1 MIRHDDKSKESIA
14 FLVKTQP
21 GFDDDSG
28 RFRAEQNARAESRI
42 TKPFETPAAFDGL
55 FFGRKGFQL
64 EFEPFQRLF
73 GKRIRQAISD
83 VLDGAGRIEVRE
95 VASRPP
101 PILNRPSIF
110 GVFLAALGPPRPSA
124 GW

>member
-1 MIRHDDKSKESIA
+1 MMIRP
-14 FLVKTQP
+14 LP
-21 GFDDDSG
+21 GG
-28 RFRAEQNARAESRI
+28 AKRASRI
-42 TKPFETPAAFDGL
+42 PHLEAFRDACGVRW
-55 FFGRKGFQL
+55 FVFGRKGFQL
-64 EFEPFQRLF
+64 EFEPFHRFF
-73 GKRIRQAISD
+73 GKRIRQAIND

-110 GVFLAALGPPRPSA
+110 GVSLAALAALAALGPLGPPRPSA

>member
-1 MIRHDDKSKESIA
+1 MMIRAAFGRSK
-14 FLVKTQP
+14 T
-21 GFDDDSG
+21 
-28 RFRAEQNARAESRI
+28 RAESRI
-42 TKPFETPAAFDGL
+42 EKPFETPAAFDGL

-64 EFEPFQRLF
+64 EFEPFHRFF

-110 GVFLAALGPPRPSA
+110 GVSLAALAALGPPRPSA

>member
-1 MIRHDDKSKESIA
+1 MMIRA
-14 FLVKTQP
+14 A
-21 GFDDDSG
+21 SG
-28 RFRAEQNARAESRI
+28 RSKTREPNPASRSLSRR
-42 TKPFETPAAFDGL
+42 PAAFDGL

-64 EFEPFQRLF
+64 EFEPFHRFF

-83 VLDGAGRIEVRE
+83 VLDGAGHIDVRE

-110 GVFLAALGPPRPSA
+110 GVYLAALAALATLAALAALAALGPPRPSA